1 MKKNQWVTLSAVLI
15 FTGFYLFGLTKFF
28 DYVISREINVWI
40 QIPSSM
46 AVLIFSIWY
55 IRYLFR
61 KTINFLTEKT
71 ENND

>member
-1 MKKNQWVTLSAVLI
+1 MKNNKWAIITAVLV

-28 DYVISREINVWI
+28 DYVINREVSVWI
-40 QIPSSM
+40 QIPTSL

-55 IRYLFR
+55 IQYLVG
-61 KTINFLTEKT
+61 KAIKFLTEKT